1 MAKDLVELRAVSIA
15 KSCEVVSISQCCYRY
30 ESVNGTENEQLGDL
44 LVSMVNDPFK
54 RRWGF
59 GLCFYF
65 IRNVLG
71 YKWNHK
77 RVYRIYCELEL
88 NQRIKPRRR
97 IKRDKPEALA
107 VPLSENEQW
116 SMDFMSDALEDGR
129 TIRTFNVIDD
139 HHREGLGIDVDL
151 SLPSVRVIRSLEQII
166 EWRGKPKRI
175 RCDNGPEYISN
186 AMRMWARDNHITLD
200 FIQPGKPTQNAYVER
215 FNRTARHDWLNMFI
229 FQTVGQAQEIATK
242 WLWHY
247 NNERPHTANGGFPPR
262 MVSSVA

>member
-1 MAKDLVELRAVSIA
+1 MILSKGAGVLDYALTSSEMCWAI
-15 KSCEVVSISQCCYRY
+15 
-30 ESVNGTENEQLGDL
+30 NGIIN
-44 LVSMVNDPFK
+44 
-54 RRWGF
+54 
-59 GLCFYF
+59 
-65 IRNVLG
+65 G
-71 YKWNHK
+71 Y
-77 RVYRIYCELEL
+77 IEFYCELEL

-97 IKRDKPEALA
+97 IIRDKPEALA

-186 AMRMWARDNHITLD
+186 AMRMWARDNHIKMIL
-200 FIQPGKPTQNAYVER
+200 
-215 FNRTARHDWLNMFI
+215 FNQGSL
-229 FQTVGQAQEIATK
+229 
-242 WLWHY
+242 L
-247 NNERPHTANGGFPPR
+247 R
-262 MVSSVA
+262 MHMLRDLIELPDMTG